1 MAVPGAVRGGCGAG
15 SGGAGGGF
23 CFRQRRM
30 RSRGYFAF
38 FNSGPPVRLGFS
50 PVMPLGLKR
59 SQRWV
64 EGADPYY
71 LFGGGE
77 GEVGREEGGGKGRKG
92 REGKGEERRRRWQ
105 AGDEILLSVMAGVN
119 FHWLGLHKVL
129 GEESVRDGVPL
140 CVRVRAGRGVRPARA
155 FSPGFPPE
163 PPGRNGAA
171 AALTAQ
177 GWSRSGRPRLPLGV
191 RRGPRFA
198 DPLPAP
204 PAPSLR
210 SDHNNNNNGGGE
222 RGGRRAAGRGAAEE
236 FGSFPPFFLDI
247 FPLKKKKK
255 CFKNA
260 SGLPSCTHPPS
271 PPSPGLRTH
280 RTLALAQLARARSGV
295 KTRRARSPVRLGSA
309 LPFPCPTARGPPAAP
324 RAFPPCS

>member
-1 MAVPGAVRGGCGAG
+1 MVPGAVRGGCGAG

-71 LFGGGE
+71 LFGGG
-77 GEVGREEGGGKGRKG
+77 VGGVEGGGWERGRGGRGRKG
-92 REGKGEERRRRWQ
+92 REGKREERRRRWQ

-140 CVRVRAGRGVRPARA
+140 CVRVRAGRGVPPARG

-177 GWSRSGRPRLPLGV
+177 GWSRSGRPRLLLGGEE
-191 RRGPRFA
+191 RAAACGP
-198 DPLPAP
+198 P
-204 PAPSLR
+204 PAASLR

-236 FGSFPPFFLDI
+236 FGSFSPLFLDI
-247 FPLKKKKK
+247 FP
-255 CFKNA
+255 
-260 SGLPSCTHPPS
+260 
-271 PPSPGLRTH
+271 
-280 RTLALAQLARARSGV
+280 
-295 KTRRARSPVRLGSA
+295 
-309 LPFPCPTARGPPAAP
+309 
-324 RAFPPCS
+324 